1 MTKKIFKSI
10 LIVAGTVLLASI
22 VIIMS
27 CLYEYFSNIQK
38 DKLADELD
46 IAASAVELYGTDYLK
61 NIDSER
67 YRITWIQAD
76 GKVIYDTQAGADSME
91 NHADRQEVKQALAEG
106 EGSSSRYS
114 DTLMEKTSYYARLLD
129 DGSVLRVSTTYAT
142 AGLLVLGMLQPIL
155 VVLIAALVLSG
166 ILARRI
172 SKRIVEPM
180 NSIDLDRPLENDT
193 YEELSPLLNR
203 INQQHK
209 EIEMQMRY
217 LKQRT
222 DEFTQI
228 TESMKEGLILLDNK
242 GNVLSINEAAQNIL
256 ETDSSCIGHNFLSIE
271 RSRSI
276 NHAIAKAFED
286 GHSEEYAE
294 YAGREYQ
301 IDISRI
307 ESDGDIVGAV
317 LLAFDITEQQNAQ
330 RNRREF
336 TANVSHELKTP
347 LQGIIGS
354 AELIENGMVKPED
367 MPRFIGHIRKE
378 ASRLVTLIED
388 IIRLS
393 QLDEGRQMPSE
404 QVDLFELAD
413 EVKSVLEGACEAKNI
428 NMKLMGEHVC
438 VDGVKRLLYEIIYNL
453 CDNAVKYNNEGGIAD
468 IDISSDE
475 KNAYITV
482 RDSGLGIPQDQ
493 QQRVFERFYRVD
505 KSHSK
510 ESGGTG
516 LGLSIVK
523 HAVSY
528 HNGTVSMKSEPGNG
542 TEIRVSIPLSK

>member
-22 VIIMS
+22 VIIMG

-61 NIDSER
+61 TISSDR

-76 GKVIYDTQAGADSME
+76 GKVIYDTWAGAGSME

-172 SKRIVEPM
+172 SNRIVEPM

-217 LKQRT
+217 LKQKT

-256 ETDSSCIGHNFLSIE
+256 ETDSDCIGQSFLSIE
-271 RSRSI
+271 RSRNI
-276 NHAIAKAFED
+276 NNAIQSAFEE
-286 GHSEEYAE
+286 GHSEIYAQ
-294 YAGREYQ
+294 YGSREYQ
-301 IDISRI
+301 VDISRI
-307 ESDGDIVGAV
+307 ESGGETVGAV

-367 MPRFIGHIRKE
+367 MPRFTGHIRKE

-388 IIRLS
+388 ILRLS

-413 EVKSVLEGACEAKNI
+413 EVKRVLEGACEAKHI
-428 NMKLMGEHVC
+428 NMKLMGEHVSI
-438 VDGVKRLLYEIIYNL
+438 DGVKRLLYEIIYNL

-468 IDISSDE
+468 IDISADE

-482 RDSGLGIPQDQ
+482 RDSGIGIPQDQ
-493 QQRVFERFYRVD
+493 QERVFERFYRVD

-542 TEIRVSIPLSK
+542 TEIRVALPLNK

>member
-22 VIIMS
+22 VIIMG

-256 ETDSSCIGHNFLSIE
+256 ETDSDCIGQSFLSIE
-271 RSRSI
+271 RSRNI
-276 NHAIAKAFED
+276 NNAIQSAFEE
-286 GHSEEYAE
+286 GHSEIYAQ
-294 YAGREYQ
+294 YGSREYQ
-301 IDISRI
+301 VDISRI
-307 ESDGDIVGAV
+307 ESGGETVGAV

-468 IDISSDE
+468 IDISADE

-482 RDSGLGIPQDQ
+482 RDSGIGIPQDQ
-493 QQRVFERFYRVD
+493 QERVFERFYRVD

-528 HNGTVSMKSEPGNG
+528 HNGTISMNSEPGNG

>member
-22 VIIMS
+22 VIIMG

-46 IAASAVELYGTDYLK
+46 IAASAVELYGTDYLE
-61 NIDSER
+61 NINSER

-256 ETDSSCIGHNFLSIE
+256 ETDSDCIGQSFLSIE
-271 RSRSI
+271 RSRNI
-276 NHAIAKAFED
+276 NNAIQSAFEE
-286 GHSEEYAE
+286 GHSEIYAQ
-294 YAGREYQ
+294 YGNREYQ
-301 IDISRI
+301 VDISRI
-307 ESDGDIVGAV
+307 ESGGETVGAV

-367 MPRFIGHIRKE
+367 MPRFTGHIRKE

-388 IIRLS
+388 ILRLS

-404 QVDLFELAD
+404 QVDLFELAE
-413 EVKSVLEGACEAKNI
+413 EVRSVLEGACEAKHI
-428 NMKLMGEHVC
+428 NMKLMGEHVSI
-438 VDGVKRLLYEIIYNL
+438 DGVKRLLYEIIYNL

-482 RDSGLGIPQDQ
+482 RDSGIGIPQDQ
-493 QQRVFERFYRVD
+493 QERVFERFYRVD

-542 TEIRVSIPLSK
+542 TEIRVALPLNK

>member
-22 VIIMS
+22 VIIMG

-91 NHADRQEVKQALAEG
+91 NHANRQEVKQALAEG

-217 LKQRT
+217 LKQKT

-367 MPRFIGHIRKE
+367 MPRFTGHIRKE

-388 IIRLS
+388 ILRLS

-413 EVKSVLEGACEAKNI
+413 EVRNVLEGACEAKHI
-428 NMKLMGEHVC
+428 NMKLMGEHVSI
-438 VDGVKRLLYEIIYNL
+438 DGVKRLLYEIIYNL

-482 RDSGLGIPQDQ
+482 RDSGIGIPQDQ

-528 HNGTVSMKSEPGNG
+528 HNGTISMNSEPGNG

>member
-22 VIIMS
+22 VIIMG

-256 ETDSSCIGHNFLSIE
+256 ETDSDCIGQSFLSIE
-271 RSRSI
+271 RSRNI
-276 NHAIAKAFED
+276 NNAIQSAFEE
-286 GHSEEYAE
+286 GHSEIYAQ
-294 YAGREYQ
+294 YGSREYQ
-301 IDISRI
+301 VDISRI
-307 ESDGDIVGAV
+307 ESGGETVGAV

-428 NMKLMGEHVC
+428 NMKLMGEHVSI
-438 VDGVKRLLYEIIYNL
+438 DGVKRLLYEIIYNL

-482 RDSGLGIPQDQ
+482 RDSGIGIPQD
-493 QQRVFERFYRVD
+493 R
-505 KSHSK
+505 SA
-510 ESGGTG
+510 GTR
-516 LGLSIVK
+516 I
-523 HAVSY
+523 
-528 HNGTVSMKSEPGNG
+528 
-542 TEIRVSIPLSK
+542 

>member
-22 VIIMS
+22 VIIMG

-256 ETDSSCIGHNFLSIE
+256 ETDSDCIGQSFLSIE
-271 RSRSI
+271 RSRNI
-276 NHAIAKAFED
+276 NNAIQSAFEE

-307 ESDGDIVGAV
+307 ESGGETVGAV

-367 MPRFIGHIRKE
+367 MPRFIGHIGKE

-388 IIRLS
+388 ILRLS

-482 RDSGLGIPQDQ
+482 RDSGIGIPQDQ

>member
-22 VIIMS
+22 VIIMG

-76 GKVIYDTQAGADSME
+76 GKVIYDTKAGADSME

-256 ETDSSCIGHNFLSIE
+256 ETDSDCIGQSFLSIE
-271 RSRSI
+271 RSRNI
-276 NHAIAKAFED
+276 NNAIQSAFEE
-286 GHSEEYAE
+286 GHSEIYAQ
-294 YAGREYQ
+294 YGSREYQ
-301 IDISRI
+301 VDISRI
-307 ESDGDIVGAV
+307 ESGGETVGAV

-367 MPRFIGHIRKE
+367 MPRFTGHIRKE

-468 IDISSDE
+468 IDISADE

-482 RDSGLGIPQDQ
+482 RDSGIGIPQDQ
-493 QQRVFERFYRVD
+493 QERVFERFYRVD

-542 TEIRVSIPLSK
+542 TEIRVALPLNK

>member
-22 VIIMS
+22 VIIMG

-256 ETDSSCIGHNFLSIE
+256 ETDSDCIGQSFLSIE
-271 RSRSI
+271 RSRNI
-276 NHAIAKAFED
+276 NNAIQSAFEE
-286 GHSEEYAE
+286 GHSEIYAQ
-294 YAGREYQ
+294 YGSREYQ
-301 IDISRI
+301 VDISRI
-307 ESDGDIVGAV
+307 ESGGETVGAV

-388 IIRLS
+388 ILRLS

-404 QVDLFELAD
+404 QVDLFELAE
-413 EVKSVLEGACEAKNI
+413 EVRSVLEGACEAKHI
-428 NMKLMGEHVC
+428 NMKLMGEHVSI
-438 VDGVKRLLYEIIYNL
+438 DGVKRLLYEIIYNL

-468 IDISSDE
+468 IDISADE

-482 RDSGLGIPQDQ
+482 RDSGIGIPQDQ
-493 QQRVFERFYRVD
+493 QERVFERFYRVD

-542 TEIRVSIPLSK
+542 TEIRVALPLNK

>member
-22 VIIMS
+22 VIIMG

-256 ETDSSCIGHNFLSIE
+256 ETDSDCIGQSFLSIE
-271 RSRSI
+271 RSRNI
-276 NHAIAKAFED
+276 NNAIQSAFEE
-286 GHSEEYAE
+286 GHSEIYAQ
-294 YAGREYQ
+294 YGSREYQ
-301 IDISRI
+301 VDISRI
-307 ESDGDIVGAV
+307 ESGGETVGAV

-367 MPRFIGHIRKE
+367 MPRFTGHIRKE

-388 IIRLS
+388 ILRLS

-404 QVDLFELAD
+404 QVDLFELAE
-413 EVKSVLEGACEAKNI
+413 EVRSVLEGACEAKHI
-428 NMKLMGEHVC
+428 NMKLMGEHVSI
-438 VDGVKRLLYEIIYNL
+438 DGVKRLLYEIIYNL

-468 IDISSDE
+468 IDINSDE

-482 RDSGLGIPQDQ
+482 RDSGIGIPQDQ
-493 QQRVFERFYRVD
+493 QERVFERFYRVD

-528 HNGTVSMKSEPGNG
+528 HNGTVSMKSESGNG

>member
-22 VIIMS
+22 VIIMG

-256 ETDSSCIGHNFLSIE
+256 ETDSSCIGQNFLSIE

-307 ESDGDIVGAV
+307 ESGGETVGAV

-367 MPRFIGHIRKE
+367 MPRFTGHIRKE

-388 IIRLS
+388 ILRLS

-404 QVDLFELAD
+404 QVDLFELAE
-413 EVKSVLEGACEAKNI
+413 EVRSVLEGACEAKHI
-428 NMKLMGEHVC
+428 NMKLMGEHVSI
-438 VDGVKRLLYEIIYNL
+438 DGVKRLLYEIIYNL

-468 IDISSDE
+468 IDISADE

-482 RDSGLGIPQDQ
+482 RDSGIGIPQDQ
-493 QQRVFERFYRVD
+493 QERVFERFYRVD

-542 TEIRVSIPLSK
+542 TEIRVALPLNK

>member
-22 VIIMS
+22 VIIMG

-61 NIDSER
+61 TISSDR

-180 NSIDLDRPLENDT
+180 NRIDLDRPLENDT

-203 INQQHK
+203 INQQHR

-217 LKQRT
+217 LKQKT

-256 ETDSSCIGHNFLSIE
+256 ETDSSCVGQNFLSIE

-367 MPRFIGHIRKE
+367 MPRFTGHIRKE

-388 IIRLS
+388 ILRLS

-413 EVKSVLEGACEAKNI
+413 EVRSVLEGACEAKHI
-428 NMKLMGEHVC
+428 NMKLMGEHVSI
-438 VDGVKRLLYEIIYNL
+438 DGVKRLLYEIIYNL

-468 IDISSDE
+468 IDISADE

-482 RDSGLGIPQDQ
+482 RDSGIGIPQDQ

>member
-1 MTKKIFKSI
+1 
-10 LIVAGTVLLASI
+10 
-22 VIIMS
+22 
-27 CLYEYFSNIQK
+27 
-38 DKLADELD
+38 
-46 IAASAVELYGTDYLK
+46 
-61 NIDSER
+61 
-67 YRITWIQAD
+67 
-76 GKVIYDTQAGADSME
+76 
-91 NHADRQEVKQALAEG
+91 
-106 EGSSSRYS
+106 
-114 DTLMEKTSYYARLLD
+114 MEKTSYYARLLD

-242 GNVLSINEAAQNIL
+242 GNVLSINEAAQNII
-256 ETDSSCIGHNFLSIE
+256 ETDSDCIGQSFLSIE
-271 RSRSI
+271 RSRNI
-276 NHAIAKAFED
+276 NNAIQSAFEE
-286 GHSEEYAE
+286 GHSEIYAQ
-294 YAGREYQ
+294 YGSREYQ
-301 IDISRI
+301 VDISRI
-307 ESDGDIVGAV
+307 ESGGETVGAV

-388 IIRLS
+388 ILRLS

-413 EVKSVLEGACEAKNI
+413 EVRSVLEGACEAKHI
-428 NMKLMGEHVC
+428 NMKLMGEHVSI
-438 VDGVKRLLYEIIYNL
+438 DGVKRLLYEIIYNL

-482 RDSGLGIPQDQ
+482 RDSGIGIPQDQ
-493 QQRVFERFYRVD
+493 QERVFERFYRVD

-542 TEIRVSIPLSK
+542 TEIRVALPLNK

>member
-22 VIIMS
+22 VIIMG

-129 DGSVLRVSTTYAT
+129 DSSVLRVSTTYAT

-166 ILARRI
+166 MLARRI

-256 ETDSSCIGHNFLSIE
+256 ETDSDCIGQSFLSIE
-271 RSRSI
+271 RSRNI
-276 NHAIAKAFED
+276 NNAIQSAFEE
-286 GHSEEYAE
+286 GHSEIYAQ
-294 YAGREYQ
+294 YGSREYQ
-301 IDISRI
+301 VDISRI
-307 ESDGDIVGAV
+307 ESGGETVGAV

-367 MPRFIGHIRKE
+367 MPRFTGHIRKE

-482 RDSGLGIPQDQ
+482 RDSGIGIPQDQ
-493 QQRVFERFYRVD
+493 QERVFERFYRVD

-542 TEIRVSIPLSK
+542 TEIRVALPLNK

>member
-22 VIIMS
+22 VIIMG

-61 NIDSER
+61 TISSDR

-166 ILARRI
+166 ILARRL

-180 NSIDLDRPLENDT
+180 NRIDLDQPLENDT

-203 INQQHK
+203 INQQHR

-217 LKQRT
+217 LRQKT

-256 ETDSSCIGHNFLSIE
+256 ETDSGCIGQNFLSIE

-307 ESDGDIVGAV
+307 ESGGETVGAV

-367 MPRFIGHIRKE
+367 MPRFTGHIRKE

-388 IIRLS
+388 ILRLS

-413 EVKSVLEGACEAKNI
+413 EVRSVLEGACEAKHI
-428 NMKLMGEHVC
+428 NMKLMGEHVSI
-438 VDGVKRLLYEIIYNL
+438 DGVKRLLYEIIYNL

-468 IDISSDE
+468 IDISADE

-482 RDSGLGIPQDQ
+482 RDSGIGIPQDQ
-493 QQRVFERFYRVD
+493 RERVFERFYRVD

-528 HNGTVSMKSEPGNG
+528 HNGTITLTSEPGKG
-542 TEIRVSIPLSK
+542 TEIRVSIPLNK

>member
-22 VIIMS
+22 VIIMG

-256 ETDSSCIGHNFLSIE
+256 ETDSSCIGQNFLSIE

-367 MPRFIGHIRKE
+367 MPRFTGHIRKE

-388 IIRLS
+388 ILRLS

-413 EVKSVLEGACEAKNI
+413 EVRSVLEGACEAKHI
-428 NMKLMGEHVC
+428 NMKLMGEHVSI
-438 VDGVKRLLYEIIYNL
+438 DGVKRLLYEIIYNL

-482 RDSGLGIPQDQ
+482 RDSGIGIPQDQ
-493 QQRVFERFYRVD
+493 QERVFERFYRID

-528 HNGTVSMKSEPGNG
+528 HNGTITLTSEPGKG
-542 TEIRVSIPLSK
+542 TEIRVRIPLSK

>member
-22 VIIMS
+22 VIIMG

-61 NIDSER
+61 TISSDR

-76 GKVIYDTQAGADSME
+76 GKVIYDTRAGADSME

-114 DTLMEKTSYYARLLD
+114 NTLMEKTSYYARLLD

-166 ILARRI
+166 MLARRI

-217 LKQRT
+217 LKQKT

-256 ETDSSCIGHNFLSIE
+256 ETDSSCIGQNFLSIE

-367 MPRFIGHIRKE
+367 MPRFTGHIRKE

-404 QVDLFELAD
+404 QVDLFELAE
-413 EVKSVLEGACEAKNI
+413 EVRSVLEGACEAKHI
-428 NMKLMGEHVC
+428 NMKLMGEHVSI
-438 VDGVKRLLYEIIYNL
+438 DGVKRLLYEIIYNL

-482 RDSGLGIPQDQ
+482 RDSGIGIPQDQ
-493 QQRVFERFYRVD
+493 QERVFERFYRVD

>member
-22 VIIMS
+22 VIIMG

-256 ETDSSCIGHNFLSIE
+256 ETDSDCIGQSFLSIE
-271 RSRSI
+271 RSRNI
-276 NHAIAKAFED
+276 NNAIQSAFEE
-286 GHSEEYAE
+286 GHSEIYAQ
-294 YAGREYQ
+294 YGSREYQ
-301 IDISRI
+301 VDISRI
-307 ESDGDIVGAV
+307 ESGRETVGAV

-388 IIRLS
+388 ILRLS

-413 EVKSVLEGACEAKNI
+413 EVRSVLEGACEAKHI
-428 NMKLMGEHVC
+428 NMKLMGEHVSI
-438 VDGVKRLLYEIIYNL
+438 DGVKRLLYEIIYNL

-468 IDISSDE
+468 IDISADE

-482 RDSGLGIPQDQ
+482 RDSGIGIPQDQ

>member
-22 VIIMS
+22 VIIMG

-217 LKQRT
+217 LKQKT

-256 ETDSSCIGHNFLSIE
+256 ETDSDCIGQSFLSIE
-271 RSRSI
+271 RSRNI
-276 NHAIAKAFED
+276 NNAIQSAFEE
-286 GHSEEYAE
+286 GHSEIYAQ
-294 YAGREYQ
+294 YGSREYQ
-301 IDISRI
+301 VDISRI
-307 ESDGDIVGAV
+307 ESGGETVGAV

-367 MPRFIGHIRKE
+367 MPRFTGHIRKE

-413 EVKSVLEGACEAKNI
+413 EVKSVLEGACEAKHI

-438 VDGVKRLLYEIIYNL
+438 VDGVKSLLYEIIYNL

-468 IDISSDE
+468 IDISADE

-482 RDSGLGIPQDQ
+482 RDSGIGIPQDQ

-528 HNGTVSMKSEPGNG
+528 HNGTISMNSEPGNG

>member
-22 VIIMS
+22 VIIMG

-217 LKQRT
+217 LKQKT

-256 ETDSSCIGHNFLSIE
+256 ETDSDCIGQSFLSIE
-271 RSRSI
+271 RSRNI
-276 NHAIAKAFED
+276 NNAIQSAFEE
-286 GHSEEYAE
+286 GHSEIYAQ
-294 YAGREYQ
+294 YGSREYQ
-301 IDISRI
+301 VDISRI
-307 ESDGDIVGAV
+307 ESGGETVGAV

-367 MPRFIGHIRKE
+367 MPRFTGHIRKE

-413 EVKSVLEGACEAKNI
+413 EVKSVLEGACEAKHI

-438 VDGVKRLLYEIIYNL
+438 VDGVKSLLYEIIYNL

-482 RDSGLGIPQDQ
+482 RDSGIGIPQDQ

-542 TEIRVSIPLSK
+542 TEIRVALPLNK

>member
-22 VIIMS
+22 VIIMG

-256 ETDSSCIGHNFLSIE
+256 ETDSDCIGQSFLSIE
-271 RSRSI
+271 RSRNI
-276 NHAIAKAFED
+276 NNAIQSAFEE
-286 GHSEEYAE
+286 GHSEIYAQ
-294 YAGREYQ
+294 YGSREYQ
-301 IDISRI
+301 VDISRI
-307 ESDGDIVGAV
+307 ESGGETVGAV

-367 MPRFIGHIRKE
+367 MPRFTGHIRKE

-388 IIRLS
+388 ILRLS

-413 EVKSVLEGACEAKNI
+413 EVKSVLEGACEAKHI

-482 RDSGLGIPQDQ
+482 RDSGIGIPQDQ

-542 TEIRVSIPLSK
+542 TEISVALPLNK

>member
-22 VIIMS
+22 VIIMG

-76 GKVIYDTQAGADSME
+76 GKVIYDTKAGADSME

-203 INQQHK
+203 INQQHR

-217 LKQRT
+217 LKQKT

-256 ETDSSCIGHNFLSIE
+256 ETDSDCIGQSFLSIE
-271 RSRSI
+271 RSRNI
-276 NHAIAKAFED
+276 NNAIQSAFEE
-286 GHSEEYAE
+286 GHSEIYAQ
-294 YAGREYQ
+294 YGNREYQ
-301 IDISRI
+301 VDISRI
-307 ESDGDIVGAV
+307 ESGGETVGAV

-367 MPRFIGHIRKE
+367 MPRFTGHIRKE

-413 EVKSVLEGACEAKNI
+413 EVKSVLEGACEAKHI

-482 RDSGLGIPQDQ
+482 RDSGIGIPQDQ
-493 QQRVFERFYRVD
+493 QERVFERFYRVD

-542 TEIRVSIPLSK
+542 TEIRVALPLNK

>member
-22 VIIMS
+22 VIIMG

-166 ILARRI
+166 MLARRI

-256 ETDSSCIGHNFLSIE
+256 ETDSDCIGQSFLSIE
-271 RSRSI
+271 RSRNI
-276 NHAIAKAFED
+276 NNAIQSAFEE
-286 GHSEEYAE
+286 GHSEIYAQ
-294 YAGREYQ
+294 YGSREYQ
-301 IDISRI
+301 VDISRI
-307 ESDGDIVGAV
+307 ESGGETVGAV

-413 EVKSVLEGACEAKNI
+413 EVKGVLEGACEAKNI

-482 RDSGLGIPQDQ
+482 RDSGIE
-493 QQRVFERFYRVD
+493 RVFERFYRVD

>member
-22 VIIMS
+22 VIIMG

-67 YRITWIQAD
+67 YRFTWIQAD

-256 ETDSSCIGHNFLSIE
+256 ETDSDCIGQSFLSIE
-271 RSRSI
+271 RSRNI
-276 NHAIAKAFED
+276 NNAIQSAFEE
-286 GHSEEYAE
+286 GHSEIYAQ
-294 YAGREYQ
+294 YGSREYQ
-301 IDISRI
+301 VDISRI
-307 ESDGDIVGAV
+307 ESGGETVGAV

-367 MPRFIGHIRKE
+367 MPRFTGHIRKE

-404 QVDLFELAD
+404 QVDLFELAG
-413 EVKSVLEGACEAKNI
+413 EVKSVLEGACEAKHI

-482 RDSGLGIPQDQ
+482 RDSGIGIPQDQ
-493 QQRVFERFYRVD
+493 QERVFERFYRVD

-542 TEIRVSIPLSK
+542 TEIRVALPLNK

>member
-22 VIIMS
+22 VIIMG

-217 LKQRT
+217 LKQKT

-367 MPRFIGHIRKE
+367 MPRFTGHIRKE

-388 IIRLS
+388 ILRLS

-413 EVKSVLEGACEAKNI
+413 EVRNVLEGACEAKHI
-428 NMKLMGEHVC
+428 NMKLMGEHVSI
-438 VDGVKRLLYEIIYNL
+438 DGVKRLLYEIIYNL

-482 RDSGLGIPQDQ
+482 RDSGIGIPQDQ

-542 TEIRVSIPLSK
+542 TEIRVALPLNK

>member
-22 VIIMS
+22 VIIMG

-166 ILARRI
+166 MLARRI

-256 ETDSSCIGHNFLSIE
+256 ETDSSCIGQNFLSIE

-367 MPRFIGHIRKE
+367 MPRFTGHIRKE

-404 QVDLFELAD
+404 QVDLFELAE
-413 EVKSVLEGACEAKNI
+413 EVRSVLEGACEAKHI
-428 NMKLMGEHVC
+428 NMKLMGEHVSI
-438 VDGVKRLLYEIIYNL
+438 DGVKRLLYEIIYNL

-482 RDSGLGIPQDQ
+482 RDSGIGIPQDQ
-493 QQRVFERFYRVD
+493 QERVFERFYRVD

>member
-22 VIIMS
+22 VIIMG

-256 ETDSSCIGHNFLSIE
+256 ETDSDCIGQSFLSIE
-271 RSRSI
+271 RSRNI
-276 NHAIAKAFED
+276 NNAIQSAFEE
-286 GHSEEYAE
+286 GHSEIYAQ
-294 YAGREYQ
+294 YGSREYQ
-301 IDISRI
+301 VDISRI
-307 ESDGDIVGAV
+307 ESGGETVGAV

-367 MPRFIGHIRKE
+367 MSRFTGHIRKE

-404 QVDLFELAD
+404 QVDLFELAG

-428 NMKLMGEHVC
+428 NMKLMGEHVF

-482 RDSGLGIPQDQ
+482 RDSGIGIPQDQ
-493 QQRVFERFYRVD
+493 QERVFERFYRVD

-542 TEIRVSIPLSK
+542 TEIRVALPLNK

>member
-22 VIIMS
+22 VIIMG

-61 NIDSER
+61 TISSDR

-203 INQQHK
+203 INQQHR

-217 LKQRT
+217 LKQKT

-256 ETDSSCIGHNFLSIE
+256 ETDSGCIGQNFLSIE

-367 MPRFIGHIRKE
+367 MPRFTGHIRKE
-378 ASRLVTLIED
+378 ASRLITLIED
-388 IIRLS
+388 ILRLS

-413 EVKSVLEGACEAKNI
+413 EVRSVLEGACEAKHI
-428 NMKLMGEHVC
+428 NMKLMGEHVSI
-438 VDGVKRLLYEIIYNL
+438 DGVKRLLYEIIYNL

-468 IDISSDE
+468 IDISADE

-482 RDSGLGIPQDQ
+482 RDSGIGIPQDQ
-493 QQRVFERFYRVD
+493 RERVFERFYRVD

-528 HNGTVSMKSEPGNG
+528 HNGTITLTSEPGKG
-542 TEIRVSIPLSK
+542 TEIRVSIPLNK

>member
-22 VIIMS
+22 VIIMG

-217 LKQRT
+217 LKQKT

-256 ETDSSCIGHNFLSIE
+256 ETDSDCIGQSFLSIE
-271 RSRSI
+271 RSRNI
-276 NHAIAKAFED
+276 NNAIQSAFEE
-286 GHSEEYAE
+286 GHSEIYAQ
-294 YAGREYQ
+294 YGSREYQ
-301 IDISRI
+301 VDISRI
-307 ESDGDIVGAV
+307 ESGGETVGAV

-367 MPRFIGHIRKE
+367 MPRFIGYIRKE

-404 QVDLFELAD
+404 QVDLFELAE
-413 EVKSVLEGACEAKNI
+413 EVRSVLEGACEAKNI
-428 NMKLMGEHVC
+428 NMKLMGEHVSI
-438 VDGVKRLLYEIIYNL
+438 DGVKRLLYEIIYNL

-482 RDSGLGIPQDQ
+482 RDSGIGIPQDQ
-493 QQRVFERFYRVD
+493 QERVFERFYRVD

>member
-22 VIIMS
+22 VIIMG

-256 ETDSSCIGHNFLSIE
+256 ETDSDCIGQSFLSIE
-271 RSRSI
+271 RSRNI
-276 NHAIAKAFED
+276 NNAIQSAFEE
-286 GHSEEYAE
+286 GHSEIYAQ
-294 YAGREYQ
+294 YGSREYQ
-301 IDISRI
+301 VDISRI
-307 ESDGDIVGAV
+307 ESGGETVGAV

-354 AELIENGMVKPED
+354 AELIENGMVKSED

-404 QVDLFELAD
+404 QVDLFELAG

-428 NMKLMGEHVC
+428 NMKLMGEHVF

-482 RDSGLGIPQDQ
+482 RDSGIGIPQDQ
-493 QQRVFERFYRVD
+493 QERVFERFYRVD

>member
-22 VIIMS
+22 VIIMG

-217 LKQRT
+217 LKQKT

-256 ETDSSCIGHNFLSIE
+256 ETDSSCIGQNFLSIE

-367 MPRFIGHIRKE
+367 MPRFTGHIRKE

-388 IIRLS
+388 ILRLS

-413 EVKSVLEGACEAKNI
+413 EVRSVLEGACEAKHI
-428 NMKLMGEHVC
+428 NMKLMGEHVSI
-438 VDGVKRLLYEIIYNL
+438 DGVKRLLYEIIYNL

-468 IDISSDE
+468 IDISADE

-482 RDSGLGIPQDQ
+482 RDSGIGIPQDQ
-493 QQRVFERFYRVD
+493 RERVFERFYRVD

-528 HNGTVSMKSEPGNG
+528 HNGTITLTSEPGKG
-542 TEIRVSIPLSK
+542 TEIRVSIPLNK

>member
-22 VIIMS
+22 VIIMG

-217 LKQRT
+217 LKQKT

-256 ETDSSCIGHNFLSIE
+256 ETDSDCIGQSFLSIE
-271 RSRSI
+271 RSRNI
-276 NHAIAKAFED
+276 NNAIQSAFEE
-286 GHSEEYAE
+286 GHSEIYAQ
-294 YAGREYQ
+294 YGSREYQ
-301 IDISRI
+301 VDISRI
-307 ESDGDIVGAV
+307 ESGGETVGAV

-404 QVDLFELAD
+404 QVDLFELAE
-413 EVKSVLEGACEAKNI
+413 EVRSVLEGACEAKNI
-428 NMKLMGEHVC
+428 NMKLMGEHVSI
-438 VDGVKRLLYEIIYNL
+438 DGVKRLLYEIIYNL

-482 RDSGLGIPQDQ
+482 RDSGIGIPQDQ
-493 QQRVFERFYRVD
+493 QERVFERFYRVD

-542 TEIRVSIPLSK
+542 TEIRVALPLNK